1 MNAATTDMPILRPT
15 PGQLALASAGIARQ
29 SPAAR
34 GLWLAMSRHYPLIY
48 VWLENKRLHPLVDAP
63 PAAVLDRLNVRAV
76 LLGQGATL
84 AQRVVKPAAPNLIA
98 QRRPFEILQKLRLPR
113 EMLQSKAL
121 GPLEAEWQ
129 RLARLNNL
137 WFVRRCHLAYRDD
150 LAGSYREIAGND
162 ERVIE
167 LNLNTELTFSNYKD
181 ERRVTLEKGEA
192 FFEVSH
198 DLSHPFVVRA
208 GEGKIRVTGTR
219 FNVWLYEDQVRVNL
233 IEGSVLVT
241 SNAALPGDG
250 LRLGP
255 AMQAQYRHG
264 DYTPQ
269 ISQTYANDNALAWR
283 NGKLVLDNLALNEAL
298 PLINR
303 YLSKPLKLADAN
315 TGAIRVGG
323 VYNVKELG
331 GLVNTLPKV
340 LPVYLTRNNEGDP
353 VINSI
358 PRQPPKT

>member
-1 MNAATTDMPILRPT
+1 MTQESLSEAEYDAITDAAAHWCMRLHAVDCSAEERLAFEQWRDAHPLHAFEYEAMLEIWDVAEHLPRPQT
-15 PGQLALASAGIARQ
+15 PPRVPLNKPLHAWRRYAIAASVCALAL
-29 SPAAR
+29 PLAAYS
-34 GLWLAMSRHYPLIY
+34 GWNLGWLPNSYQHFEAT
-48 VWLENKRLHPLVDAP
+48 D
-63 PAAVLDRLNVRAV
+63 NVRQV
-76 LLGQGATL
+76 TL
-84 AQRVVKPAAPNLIA
+84 K
-98 QRRPFEILQKLRLPR
+98 
-113 EMLQSKAL
+113 
-121 GPLEAEWQ
+121 
-129 RLARLNNL
+129 
-137 WFVRRCHLAYRDD
+137 D
-150 LAGSYREIAGND
+150 GSQ
-162 ERVIE
+162 VE

-181 ERRVTLEKGEA
+181 ERRVTLKKGEA

-283 NGKLVLDNLALNEAL
+283 SGKLVLDNLALNEAL

-303 YLSKPLKLADAN
+303 YLSKPLKLADAS

-323 VYNVKELG
+323 VYNIKELG

-340 LPVYLTRNNEGDP
+340 LPVYLTRNTEGDP
-353 VINSI
+353 VINSM

>member
-1 MNAATTDMPILRPT
+1 MTQESLSEAEYDAITDAAAHWCMRLHAVDCSAEERLAFEQWRDAHPLHAFEYDAMLEIWDVAEHLPRPQAL
-15 PGQLALASAGIARQ
+15 PDVPLNKPVPAWRRYAMAASVCALAL
-29 SPAAR
+29 PLAAYS
-34 GLWLAMSRHYPLIY
+34 GWNLGWLPDSYQHFEAT
-48 VWLENKRLHPLVDAP
+48 D
-63 PAAVLDRLNVRAV
+63 NVRQV
-76 LLGQGATL
+76 TL
-84 AQRVVKPAAPNLIA
+84 N
-98 QRRPFEILQKLRLPR
+98 
-113 EMLQSKAL
+113 
-121 GPLEAEWQ
+121 
-129 RLARLNNL
+129 
-137 WFVRRCHLAYRDD
+137 D
-150 LAGSYREIAGND
+150 GSQ
-162 ERVIE
+162 VE

-181 ERRVTLEKGEA
+181 ERRVTLKKGEA

-264 DYTPQ
+264 DYMPQ

-283 NGKLVLDNLALNEAL
+283 SGKLVLDNLALNEAL

-303 YLSKPLKLADAN
+303 YLSKPLKLADAS

-340 LPVYLTRNNEGDP
+340 LPVYLTRNTEGDP
-353 VINSI
+353 VINSM

>member
-1 MNAATTDMPILRPT
+1 MTQESLSEAEYDAITDAAAHWCM
-15 PGQLALASAGIARQ
+15 
-29 SPAAR
+29 
-34 GLWLAMSRHYPLIY
+34 
-48 VWLENKRLHPLVDAP
+48 RLHAADCSAEEHLAFEQWRDAHPLHAFEYEAMLEIWDVAEHLPRPQP
-63 PAAVLDRLNVRAV
+63 PPSVPLNKPVPAWRRYAIAASVCAFALPLAAYSGWNLGWLPNSYQHFEASDNVRQV
-76 LLGQGATL
+76 
-84 AQRVVKPAAPNLIA
+84 
-98 QRRPFEILQKLRLPR
+98 ILK
-113 EMLQSKAL
+113 
-121 GPLEAEWQ
+121 
-129 RLARLNNL
+129 
-137 WFVRRCHLAYRDD
+137 D
-150 LAGSYREIAGND
+150 GSQ
-162 ERVIE
+162 VE

-181 ERRVTLEKGEA
+181 ERRVTLKKGEA

-208 GEGKIRVTGTR
+208 AEGKIRVTGTR

-241 SNAALPGDG
+241 SNTALPGDG

-255 AMQAQYRHG
+255 SMQAQYRHG

-269 ISQTYANDNALAWR
+269 ISQTYDNDSSLAWR
-283 NGKLVLDNLALNEAL
+283 SGKLVLDNLALNDAL

-303 YLSKPLKLADAN
+303 YLNKPLKLADAN

-323 VYNVKELG
+323 VYNIKELS

-340 LPVYLTRNNEGDP
+340 LPVYLTRNTEGDP
-353 VINSI
+353 VINSM